1 MATMDNYYS
10 TLLRTRPQLGNN
22 STTLTNAWDDLTASQ
37 GAYGDTA
44 TQAYLSHALAFD
56 PTQAINTYAQ
66 GAWNQAAAG
75 MNDTLTKLKGSAV
88 GAGRLDTGFFDED
101 QGQVYRDTVNH
112 FSDALSQQALN
123 AAQLQLQN
131 NNTLENFGQE
141 RTNMYADMLASRR
154 EQQINDEREQAAAKK
169 KKKSGIGGLL
179 GKAIGGIGGFILGG
193 PAGAA
198 TGYKVGGELGAG
210 IGGL

>member
-1 MATMDNYYS
+1 MLTADNYYS
-10 TLLRTRPQLGNN
+10 TLLRNRPKIGGNAAA
-22 STTLTNAWDDLTASQ
+22 LTGAWDDLTSSQ

-44 TQAYLSHALAFD
+44 TQAYLGRALAFD

-66 GAWNQAAAG
+66 GAWNQASAN
-75 MNDTLTKLKGSAV
+75 MNDTLTKLRGSAV

-112 FSDALSQQALN
+112 FTDAVTQQAVN
-123 AAQLQLQN
+123 AAQMQLQN
-131 NNTLENFGQE
+131 NNSLGSFAQD

-154 EQQINDEREQAAAKK
+154 EQQINDERAAAAAKK
-169 KKKSGIGGLL
+169 KKKGGIGGLL
-179 GKAIGGIGGFILGG
+179 GKVAGGIGGFLIGG

-198 TGYKVGGELGAG
+198 TGYKIGGELGAG